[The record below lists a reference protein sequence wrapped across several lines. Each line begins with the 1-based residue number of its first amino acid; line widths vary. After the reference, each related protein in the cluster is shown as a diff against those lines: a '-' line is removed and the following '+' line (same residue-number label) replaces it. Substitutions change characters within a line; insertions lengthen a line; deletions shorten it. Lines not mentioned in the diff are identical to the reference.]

1 MPKIKLAGV
10 SKKYGSNIVALD
22 KTHLEV
28 HDREYVCL
36 LGPSGCGKTTL
47 LKLVAGIIEP
57 SEGEIFI
64 DGKNVNRTPIEER
77 GIGYMFQNYALFPH
91 MNVWKNVVYG
101 PTVRG
106 GAGDAIEKI
115 GREML
120 DMVRLLERRD
130 AMPAELS
137 GGMQQRVAIA
147 RALASGSKIVLLD
160 EPLGALDARIKSQLR
175 VYLRRLIKDLGL
187 TAIHVTHDQEEAMI
201 VADRI
206 ILIRR
211 GKVVQDGRPDEL
223 YFSPKS
229 PFVANF
235 VGDCNFFECVVSGR
249 GEAEIKQL
257 GIKLKFQNS
266 ERTKSL
272 KTGSNVILGV
282 RPEDVLL
289 GEGPLSGRI
298 ESVSFAGP
306 LAKYEVKLES
316 GETLKAVSPNIGK
329 MKPEGEHTTV
339 GFDSRRVLAFDYPE
353 GGLQKE
359 LEL

>member
-10 SKKYGSNIVALD
+10 SKSYGSIIALD
-22 KTHLEV
+22 NTSLEV
-28 HDREYVCL
+28 SDREYVCL

-57 SEGEIFI
+57 SAGEIFI
-64 DGKNVNRTPIEER
+64 DGKNVNKTPIEER

-91 MNVWKNVVYG
+91 MSVWQNVVYG

-106 GAGDAIEKI
+106 QKTEDVEKI
-115 GREML
+115 GREMI
-120 DMVRLLERRD
+120 DMVRLLDRRG
-130 AMPAELS
+130 AMPSELS

-147 RALASGSKIVLLD
+147 RALASGSKLMLLD
-160 EPLGALDARIKSQLR
+160 EPLGALDARIKAQLR
-175 VYLRRLIKDLGL
+175 VYLRKLVKELGL
-187 TAIHVTHDQEEAMI
+187 TAIHVTHDQEEAMT

-211 GKVVQDGRPDEL
+211 GRVVQVGRPEEL

-235 VGDCNFFECVVSGR
+235 VGDCNFFECVVAGR
-249 GEAEIKQL
+249 GTAELKQF
-257 GIKLKFQNS
+257 GGRKVRFQNRAES
-266 ERTKSL
+266 FR
-272 KTGSNVILGV
+272 TGSNAILGV
-282 RPEDVLL
+282 RPEDVIL
-289 GEGPLSGRI
+289 GTGPLSGRV
-298 ESVSFAGP
+298 ESVTFAGP
-306 LAKYEVKLES
+306 LVKYGIRLDAG
-316 GETLKAVSPNIGK
+316 GETLKAVLHNLRK
-329 MKPEGEHTTV
+329 AFREGEKVTA
-339 GFDSRRVLAFDYPE
+339 GFDPAKVLAFGYPE